1 MSTLHFSDGL
11 RLDTSGPLRLSQ
23 QSDGLYVIGQGMLI
37 PVRDVNEGHQ
47 ILRDLQNEKAQP
59 VKKVKG
65 P

>member
-1 MSTLHFSDGL
+1 MSTRHFSDGL
-11 RLDTSGPLRLSQ
+11 RLDTSGPLRLTQ

-59 VKKVKG
+59 VEKVKG